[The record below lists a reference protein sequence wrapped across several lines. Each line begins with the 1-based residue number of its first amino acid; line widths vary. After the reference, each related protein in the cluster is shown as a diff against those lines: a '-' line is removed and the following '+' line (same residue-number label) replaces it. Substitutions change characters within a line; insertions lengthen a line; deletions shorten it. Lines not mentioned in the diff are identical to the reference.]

1 MMGQRAGNYALWV
14 PTTRQECT
22 GTYAHNQP
30 DRGAGSHPPILHLGK
45 LSSENIHEA
54 GEREGFLL
62 VPNTS

>member
-1 MMGQRAGNYALWV
+1 MPSGCPLHARNAQVHM
-14 PTTRQECT
+14 PTIS
-22 GTYAHNQP
+22 QP
-30 DRGAGSHPPILHLGK
+30 DRGAESHPPILHLGK